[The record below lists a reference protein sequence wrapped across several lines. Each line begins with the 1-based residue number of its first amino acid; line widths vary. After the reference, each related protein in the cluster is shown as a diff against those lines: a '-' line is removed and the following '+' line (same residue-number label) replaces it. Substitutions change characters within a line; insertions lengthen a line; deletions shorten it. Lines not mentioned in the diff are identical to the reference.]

1 MDTCNLFVFSESQ
14 LNWLIKTIE
23 SYSTDASFDEMM
35 LDDLYDRITVRDSNA
50 LLLSYKDVGVLLY
63 FLNKPCFLGNPLA
76 SRIRSIISVI

>member
-1 MDTCNLFVFSESQ
+1 MDTCYLFVFSESQ

-23 SYSTDASFDEMM
+23 RYMTDDIFDEMM
-35 LDDLYDRITVRDSNA
+35 LDDLYDRLTIRDSNA

-63 FLNKPCFLGNPLA
+63 FLNKDVFLGNPVA